1 MKGIVVGFLMFGV
14 CVLICADSPGTEP
27 APTAKVI
34 ESLQGPA
41 LFQAYCAVC
50 HGKEG
55 KGGGPMAMALKANPP
70 DLTRMAARNHGKF
83 PLARVQKIILS
94 GEEIP
99 AGHGTREMPVWG
111 PVFSQI
117 TWDEDLGRM
126 RVYNLAKYIE
136 SLQRK

>member
-14 CVLICADSPGTEP
+14 CVLICADRPGTEP

-70 DLTRMAARNHGKF
+70 DLTRMAARNRGKF